1 MKITITAIAA
11 IFSLFM
17 LTVPGAANAATL
29 NWQPLAVQ
37 QGGYQTVGWF
47 RGRPAACR
55 NHYFRR
61 HHPRECR

>member
-1 MKITITAIAA
+1 MKLTITAIAA

-17 LTVPGAANAATL
+17 LTAPDSANAATL
-29 NWQPLAVQ
+29 NWQPTTIQ

-47 RGRPAACR
+47 RGRPLACS

-61 HHPRECR
+61 HHRWECR